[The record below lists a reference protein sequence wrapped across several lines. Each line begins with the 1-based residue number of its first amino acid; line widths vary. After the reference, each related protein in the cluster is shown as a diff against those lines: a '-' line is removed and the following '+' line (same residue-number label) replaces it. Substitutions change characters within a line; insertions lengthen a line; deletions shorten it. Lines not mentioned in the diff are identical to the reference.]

1 MKITEREDHFVPRWS
16 MQKRPRSQV
25 KGSFRPMTDLRG
37 KTILKSEQDKVWN
50 DELRAVIDHY
60 Q

>member
-1 MKITEREDHFVPRWS
+1 
-16 MQKRPRSQV
+16 
-25 KGSFRPMTDLRG
+25 MTDLRG